1 MSQSLWAVPNNYT
14 MPVIAERQNTDILL
28 PIRTDGNI
36 EVSIISGSLPP
47 GTRLENNVIKG
58 VAFEVS
64 IDMLYTVVFRAER
77 EDDFEDRTI
86 KFIVTGSDGPTWI
99 TNPGLLP
106 VGNNNAFFILDNAI
120 IDFQLVA
127 TDSDS
132 LAGSELIYYIADN
145 DGTLPPGIQLTT
157 DGRLI
162 GIVEPL
168 LALDKIYENG
178 GYDEQPYS
186 SLPLDYGFTILDDY
200 QSLYYDLF
208 DSSATTK
215 IRNRRKLNRY
225 YPFTVTVSDGDN
237 FVKRDFRVY
246 VVGDDFLSADNTVM
260 QVSTGVFT
268 ADNTNIR
275 TPLWVTPRNLGYKRA
290 NNYTTIFLETL
301 NSPDLTGAIYYTL
314 ENLNDDGSLSKLPKG
329 LSLNNRTGIIT
340 GRIPYQPAVTK
351 NYKFTIRATRFADVS
366 GYAEIYGTF
375 YEDTLM
381 GKSSFKVSKL
391 DLTKLQDGI
400 NDVTALINQ
409 EVVIEN
415 NIYKI
420 LRIDTSNL
428 AYDIIFLDDTLAPVL
443 SLVLTET
450 SVIGNNYIKVRRLTE
465 TERTKI
471 NRSVMNFSG
480 SESYTI
486 IDAVH
491 INANETKITFDRN
504 LSRVINANNNI
515 GFALFKGGFFKEL
528 ISTNRRDAINTP
540 FKNKTFDLKI
550 IGEVDS
556 SIKWITNSYLGEIRA
571 EFVSTFSVEAE
582 SSIPNISMIYTLVN
596 GQLPNGL
603 SLNYRGEIV
612 GRVRQHEVFLNEA
625 TVFDDTGTS
634 WDSEA
639 TKFDGQ
645 YDLGLTRF
653 DGSTTTWDSNT
664 TSFDRKYTFTIKA
677 EDRLKLVSIEREF
690 VIDVV
695 ENDTTLY
702 TDIYVKPMLKPAQRS
717 LYNTFVSDNTVF
729 DYTKIYRLGDPSF
742 GIQREL
748 KMLVYAGIEATDIQ
762 EYVSAV
768 ATNHKKKRFYFNDFK
783 KALAKNPGSNEV
795 VYEVIY
801 IGVKD
806 PYQPDMGKTRKLY
819 NIDTQQKITVDSI
832 QLEAKDN
839 STYNP
844 LTNIDPYTRR
854 PISNTIKIDSTA
866 VKVSDSKDRTRY
878 ISNIENMRDNIKVIG
893 KREREYL
900 PLWMRTP
907 QENYQIFN
915 YTTAIPVCYCLPGM
929 ADQILLNIKNYI
941 NTTGF
946 SIQQIDF
953 EIDRYIIE
961 RTDGNTSEQFVV
973 FPNYQFNI

>member
-1 MSQSLWAVPNNYT
+1 MSQSLWSVQNNHT
-14 MPVIAERQNTDILL
+14 MPVITERQITDILL
-28 PIRTDGNI
+28 PIRSDANI
-36 EVSIISGSLPP
+36 ETSIISGSLPP

-58 VAFEVS
+58 VPFEVA
-64 IDMLYTVVFRAER
+64 IDMLYTVVFRAEK
-77 EDDFEDRTI
+77 DDEFEDRTI
-86 KFIVTGSDGPTWI
+86 NFIVTGSDGPTWI

-106 VGNNNAFFILDNAI
+106 VGNNNAFFILDNSI
-120 IDFQLVA
+120 IDFQLIA

-132 LAGSELIYYIADN
+132 LAGDDLQYYISDN
-145 DGTLPPGIQLTT
+145 EGTLPPGIKLTS
-157 DGRLI
+157 DGRLV

-186 SLPLDYGFTILDDY
+186 SLPLDYGFTISDEY

-208 DSSATTK
+208 DSNATTK

-237 FVKRDFRVY
+237 FVKRDFRIY

-275 TPLWVTPRNLGYKRA
+275 TPLWITPRNLGYKRA

-314 ENLNDDGSLSKLPKG
+314 ENYNDDGSVSSLPPG
-329 LSLNNRTGIIT
+329 LTLNNRSGIIT

-351 NYKFTIRATRFADVS
+351 NYKFTIRATRFADVA

-381 GKSSFKVSKL
+381 GKNSFKVFKL
-391 DLTKLQDGI
+391 DLTQMQDGVD
-400 NDVTALINQ
+400 DVSALINQ
-409 EVVIEN
+409 EVIIEN

-420 LRIDTSNL
+420 LKIDTSNID
-428 AYDIIFLDDTLAPVL
+428 YDIIYLDDTLAPVL
-443 SLVLTET
+443 SLVLTKT
-450 SVIGNNYIKVRRLTE
+450 SVIGNNFIRVRRLTE
-465 TERTKI
+465 AERNKI
-471 NRSVMNFSG
+471 IRSTMNFSG
-480 SESYTI
+480 IESYTI
-486 IDAVH
+486 VDAVH
-491 INANETKITFDRN
+491 INANETKITFDKN
-504 LSRVINANNNI
+504 INRVIASGSNV
-515 GFALFKGGFFKEL
+515 GFALFRGDFFKEL
-528 ISTNRRDAINTP
+528 VSTDRRDDINTP
-540 FKNKTFDLKI
+540 YKNKTFEI
-550 IGEVDS
+550 NIVGEIDS
-556 SIKWITNSYLGEIRA
+556 SINWITNSYLGEIKA
-571 EFVSTFSVEAE
+571 EFVSTFKVEAE
-582 SSIPNISMIYTLVN
+582 SSIPNISMTYTLVD

-603 SLNYRGEIV
+603 KLNYRGEIV
-612 GRVRQHEVFLNEA
+612 GKVRQYGTLS
-625 TVFDDTGTS
+625 TTFDNDTFTRDLDRTMF
-634 WDSEA
+634 DSSY
-639 TKFDGQ
+639 K
-645 YDLGLTRF
+645 GLTRF
-653 DGSTTTWDSNT
+653 DNSTTTWDSNK
-664 TSFDRKYTFTIKA
+664 TSFDRKFTFKVKA
-677 EDRLKLVSIEREF
+677 EDRLRLVSIEREF

-702 TDIYVKPMLKPAQRS
+702 TDIYVKPMLKPMQRT
-717 LYNTFVSDNTVF
+717 LYQNFIGDNKVF
-729 DYTKIYRLGDPSF
+729 DYNKIYRLGDPNF
-742 GIQREL
+742 GIQKDL
-748 KMLVYAGIEATDIQ
+748 KMLVYAGIETKDIR
-762 EYVSAV
+762 EFVSAV
-768 ATNHKKKRFYFNDFK
+768 ATNHKKKRFYLTDFK
-783 KALAKNPGSNEV
+783 KAVAKNPGSNEV
-795 VYEVIY
+795 LYEVIY

-806 PYQPDMGKTRKLY
+806 PYQPESGKTRKQY
-819 NIDTQQKITVDSI
+819 NIETQQKITVDSI

-844 LTNIDPYTRR
+844 NTNIDPYTLR
-854 PISNTIKIDSTA
+854 PVSNTIKIDSSGI
-866 VKVSDSKDRTRY
+866 KVSDAKDRTRY
-878 ISNIENMRDNIKVIG
+878 ISNINNMRDNIKVLG

-915 YTTAIPVCYCLPGM
+915 YTTAIPICYCLPGT

-941 NTTGF
+941 NRTGF

-961 RTDGNTSEQFVV
+961 RTNGNTSEQFVV

>member
-1 MSQSLWAVPNNYT
+1 MSQSLWSVQNNHT
-14 MPVIAERQNTDILL
+14 MPVITERQITDILL
-28 PIRTDGNI
+28 PIRSDANI
-36 EVSIISGSLPP
+36 ETSIISGSLPP

-58 VAFEVS
+58 VPFEVA
-64 IDMLYTVVFRAER
+64 IDMLYTVVFRAEK
-77 EDDFEDRTI
+77 DDEFEDRTI
-86 KFIVTGSDGPTWI
+86 NFIVTGSDGPTWI

-106 VGNNNAFFILDNAI
+106 VGNNNAFFILDNSI
-120 IDFQLVA
+120 IDFQLIA

-132 LAGSELIYYIADN
+132 LAGNDLQYYISDN
-145 DGTLPPGIQLTT
+145 EGTLPPGIKLTS
-157 DGRLI
+157 DGRLV

-186 SLPLDYGFTILDDY
+186 SLPLDYGFTISDEY

-208 DSSATTK
+208 DSNATTK

-237 FVKRDFRVY
+237 FVKRDFRIY

-275 TPLWVTPRNLGYKRA
+275 TPLWITPRNLGYKRA

-314 ENLNDDGSLSKLPKG
+314 ENYNDDGSVSSLPPG
-329 LSLNNRTGIIT
+329 LTLNNRSGIIT

-351 NYKFTIRATRFADVS
+351 NYKFTIRATRFADVA

-381 GKSSFKVSKL
+381 GKNSFKVFKL
-391 DLTKLQDGI
+391 DVTQMQDGI
-400 NDVTALINQ
+400 NDVSALINQ
-409 EVVIEN
+409 EVIIEN

-420 LRIDTSNL
+420 LKIDTSNID
-428 AYDIIFLDDTLAPVL
+428 YDIIYLDDTLAPVL
-443 SLVLTET
+443 SLVLTKT
-450 SVIGNNYIKVRRLTE
+450 SVIGNNFIRVRRLTE
-465 TERTKI
+465 AERNKI
-471 NRSVMNFSG
+471 IRSTMNFSG
-480 SESYTI
+480 IESYTI
-486 IDAVH
+486 VDAVH
-491 INANETKITFDRN
+491 INANETKITFDKN
-504 LSRVINANNNI
+504 INRVIASGSNV
-515 GFALFKGGFFKEL
+515 GFALFRGDFFKEL
-528 ISTNRRDAINTP
+528 VSTDRRDDINTP
-540 FKNKTFDLKI
+540 YKNKTFEI
-550 IGEVDS
+550 NIVGEIDS
-556 SIKWITNSYLGEIRA
+556 SINWITNSYLGEIKA
-571 EFVSTFSVEAE
+571 EFVSTFKVEAE
-582 SSIPNISMIYTLVN
+582 SSIPNISMTYTLVD

-603 SLNYRGEIV
+603 KLNYRGEIV
-612 GRVRQHEVFLNEA
+612 GKVRQYGTLS
-625 TVFDDTGTS
+625 TTFDNDTFT
-634 WDSEA
+634 WDLDR
-639 TKFDGQ
+639 TMFDSS
-645 YDLGLTRF
+645 YKGLTRF
-653 DGSTTTWDSNT
+653 DNSTTTWDSNK
-664 TSFDRKYTFTIKA
+664 TSFDRKFTFKVKA
-677 EDRLKLVSIEREF
+677 EDRLRLVSIEREF

-702 TDIYVKPMLKPAQRS
+702 TDIYVKPMLKPMQRT
-717 LYNTFVSDNTVF
+717 LYQNFIGDNKVF
-729 DYTKIYRLGDPSF
+729 DYNKIYRLGDPNF
-742 GIQREL
+742 GIQKDL
-748 KMLVYAGIEATDIQ
+748 KMLVYAGIETKDIR
-762 EYVSAV
+762 EFVSAV
-768 ATNHKKKRFYFNDFK
+768 ATNHKKKRFYLTDFK
-783 KALAKNPGSNEV
+783 KAVAKNPGSNEV
-795 VYEVIY
+795 LYEVIY

-806 PYQPDMGKTRKLY
+806 PYQPESGKTRKQY
-819 NIDTQQKITVDSI
+819 NIETQQKITVDSI

-844 LTNIDPYTRR
+844 NTNIDPYTLR
-854 PISNTIKIDSTA
+854 PVSNTIKIDSSGI
-866 VKVSDSKDRTRY
+866 KVSDAKDRTRY
-878 ISNIENMRDNIKVIG
+878 ISNINNMRDNIKVLG

-915 YTTAIPVCYCLPGM
+915 YTTAIPICYCLPGT

-941 NTTGF
+941 NRTGF

-961 RTDGNTSEQFVV
+961 RTNGNTSEQFVV

>member
-1 MSQSLWAVPNNYT
+1 MSQSLWSVQNNHT
-14 MPVIAERQNTDILL
+14 MPVITERQITDILL
-28 PIRTDGNI
+28 PIRSDANI
-36 EVSIISGSLPP
+36 ETSIISGSLPP

-58 VAFEVS
+58 VPFEVA
-64 IDMLYTVVFRAER
+64 IDMLYTVVFRAEK
-77 EDDFEDRTI
+77 DDEFEDRTI
-86 KFIVTGSDGPTWI
+86 NFIVTGSDGPTWI

-106 VGNNNAFFILDNAI
+106 VGNNNAFFILDNSI
-120 IDFQLVA
+120 IDFQLIA

-132 LAGSELIYYIADN
+132 LAGDDLQYYISDN
-145 DGTLPPGIQLTT
+145 EGTLPPGIKLTS
-157 DGRLI
+157 DGRLV

-186 SLPLDYGFTILDDY
+186 SLPLDYGFTISDEY

-208 DSSATTK
+208 DSNATTK

-237 FVKRDFRVY
+237 FVKRDFRIY

-275 TPLWVTPRNLGYKRA
+275 TPLWITPRNLGYKRA

-314 ENLNDDGSLSKLPKG
+314 ENYNDDGSVSSLPPG
-329 LSLNNRTGIIT
+329 LTLNNRSGIIT

-351 NYKFTIRATRFADVS
+351 NYKFTIRATRFADVA

-381 GKSSFKVSKL
+381 GKNSFKVFKL
-391 DLTKLQDGI
+391 DLTQMQDGVD
-400 NDVTALINQ
+400 DVSALINQ
-409 EVVIEN
+409 EVIIEN

-420 LRIDTSNL
+420 LKIDTSNID
-428 AYDIIFLDDTLAPVL
+428 YDIIYLDDTLAPVL
-443 SLVLTET
+443 SLVLTKT
-450 SVIGNNYIKVRRLTE
+450 SVIGNNFIRVRRLTE
-465 TERTKI
+465 AERNKI
-471 NRSVMNFSG
+471 IRSTMNFSG
-480 SESYTI
+480 IESYTI
-486 IDAVH
+486 VDAVH
-491 INANETKITFDRN
+491 INANETKITFDKN
-504 LSRVINANNNI
+504 INRVIASGSNV
-515 GFALFKGGFFKEL
+515 GFALFRGDFFKEL
-528 ISTNRRDAINTP
+528 VSTDRRDDINTP
-540 FKNKTFDLKI
+540 YKNKTFEI
-550 IGEVDS
+550 NIVGEIDS
-556 SIKWITNSYLGEIRA
+556 SINWITNSYLGEIKA
-571 EFVSTFSVEAE
+571 EFVSTFKVEAE
-582 SSIPNISMIYTLVN
+582 SSIPNISMTYTLVD

-603 SLNYRGEIV
+603 KLNYRGEIV
-612 GRVRQHEVFLNEA
+612 GKVRQYGTLS
-625 TVFDDTGTS
+625 TTFDNDTFT
-634 WDSEA
+634 WDLDR
-639 TKFDGQ
+639 TMFDSS
-645 YDLGLTRF
+645 YKGLTRF
-653 DGSTTTWDSNT
+653 DNSTTTWDSNK
-664 TSFDRKYTFTIKA
+664 TSFDRKFTFKVKA
-677 EDRLKLVSIEREF
+677 EDRLRLVSIEREF

-702 TDIYVKPMLKPAQRS
+702 TDIYVKPMLKTMQRT
-717 LYNTFVSDNTVF
+717 LYQNFIGDNKVF
-729 DYTKIYRLGDPSF
+729 DYNKIYRLGDPNF
-742 GIQREL
+742 GIQKDL
-748 KMLVYAGIEATDIQ
+748 KMLVYAGIETKDIR
-762 EYVSAV
+762 EFVSAV
-768 ATNHKKKRFYFNDFK
+768 ATNHKKKRFYLTDFK
-783 KALAKNPGSNEV
+783 KAVAKNPGSNEV
-795 VYEVIY
+795 LYEVIY

-806 PYQPDMGKTRKLY
+806 PYQPESGKTRKQY
-819 NIDTQQKITVDSI
+819 NIETQQKITVDSI

-844 LTNIDPYTRR
+844 NTNIDPYTFR
-854 PISNTIKIDSTA
+854 PVSNTIKIDSSGI
-866 VKVSDSKDRTRY
+866 KVSDAKDRTRY
-878 ISNIENMRDNIKVIG
+878 ISNINNMRDNIKVLG

-915 YTTAIPVCYCLPGM
+915 YTTAIPICYCLPGT

-941 NTTGF
+941 NRTGF

-961 RTDGNTSEQFVV
+961 RTNGNTSEQFVV